1 MPDLNSN
8 VFRIKRTI
16 QRDPLKQ
23 FLCFFC
29 WGFGAF
35 RTHVHHQH
43 DLTPVIDQLQLI
55 VKNRGI
61 DWQIPDLGSTEDCVI
76 IARIRN
82 QSS

>member
-35 RTHVHHQH
+35 RTHVRGTNETSNL
-43 DLTPVIDQLQLI
+43 DAITSERISNRKYVWVVDGYDEIGGFIVWTLI
-55 VKNRGI
+55 
-61 DWQIPDLGSTEDCVI
+61 
-76 IARIRN
+76 
-82 QSS
+82 